1 MKICVI
7 GYSASG
13 KSTFSQN
20 IQKIY
25 NLPLLHIDT
34 IFFKDGWQSR
44 EESLVHQDIN
54 DFIRQDDWLLD
65 GNYQRF
71 ASERY
76 DIADVIYIFDF
87 NRFKCFYGAILR
99 RIKYHKKQ
107 RSSAA
112 PGCYEKLDFEF
123 IKWLIYKGRKK
134 NKVLLDFVKTNY
146 PQKVIL
152 FKKRGQVNK
161 HLIQLSKN

>member
-13 KSTFSQN
+13 KSTFSQK
-20 IQKIY
+20 IQSIY
-25 NLPLLHIDT
+25 ALPLLHIDT

-44 EESLVHQDIN
+44 EESLVHQEIN
-54 DFIRQDDWLLD
+54 DFINQDHWIMD

-71 ASERY
+71 ASQRFEM
-76 DIADVIYIFDF
+76 ADQIYIFDF

-112 PGCYEKLDFEF
+112 SGCFEKLDFEF
-123 IKWLIYKGRKK
+123 IIWLLYKGRKK
-134 NKVLLDFVKTNY
+134 NKQFIDGVKINY
-146 PQKVIL
+146 PEKVNV
-152 FKKRGQVNK
+152 FKKRSQVNN
-161 HLIQLSKN
+161 HLNKISQN